1 MEFLEELWQNQ
12 PNKVIGVSGLVLSM
26 SIVFI
31 YGLWLLNT

>member
-12 PNKVIGVSGLVLSM
+12 PNKVIGVSGLALSL

-31 YGLWLLNT
+31 YGLWLLNI